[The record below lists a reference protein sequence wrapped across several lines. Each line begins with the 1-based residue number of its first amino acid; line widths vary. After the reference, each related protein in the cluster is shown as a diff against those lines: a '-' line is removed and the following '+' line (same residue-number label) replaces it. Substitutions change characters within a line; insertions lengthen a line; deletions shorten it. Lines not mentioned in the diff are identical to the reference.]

1 MTLLTKI
8 SSWFDNLVN
17 ESYQTSDLGLALFRM
32 AYALYFLILGVPLFF
47 WIGNNPDILFDPPN
61 YSLANF
67 FNGFPPTE
75 VLVLIDVLTIILF
88 VFLFFGFK
96 TSWTSIFLTLLLIT
110 GFSFK
115 YSFGKIDHNIIFV
128 ILPLV
133 MSQSGWGR
141 KLSLDSISQN
151 VNSRSSSKKISNGF
165 PIFIMALFIGFGYF
179 SAGLVKAPGW
189 LSLDLNSHGVRSWVM
204 NAYFISDKPALL
216 LPYLIE
222 ITNPYFWK
230 LLDITAVIFELSFL
244 IAVFN
249 KQWFKLFIGFG
260 VIFHFANTL
269 MIYIPFISMIV
280 VYLLFIEWE
289 NFVKPAIT
297 DRIKKLIKV
306 RYMIVMIV
314 FYLTIY
320 VLLFINNSD
329 TFLGHLSIAEL
340 SLSFF
345 IEHEKLWIDHIV
357 MSLAL
362 LVVLYFGYQKFMV
375 YEKESNIK
383 KKIP

>member
-17 ESYQTSDLGLALFRM
+17 ESYQTCDLGLALFRM

-47 WIGNNPDILFDPPN
+47 WIANNPDILFDPPT
-61 YSLANF
+61 YSLANL

-75 VLVLIDVLTIILF
+75 ILVLIDILTITLF

-96 TSWTSIFLTLLLIT
+96 TSWTSILLTLVLIT

-141 KLSLDSISQN
+141 KLSFDSISQK
-151 VNSRSSSKKISNGF
+151 VNIISSSTGKSNGF

-189 LSLDLNSHGVRSWVM
+189 LSLDINSHGVRSWVM
-204 NAYFISDKPALL
+204 NAHFISDKPALL

-222 ITNPYFWK
+222 LTNPYFWK

-244 IAVFN
+244 VAVFN
-249 KQWFKLFIGFG
+249 KQWFKLFLGLG

-269 MIYIPFISMIV
+269 MIYIPFISMII
-280 VYLLFIEWE
+280 VYLLFIDWS
-289 NFVKPAIT
+289 NVVKPSVVE
-297 DRIKKLIKV
+297 RIKKLIKIK
-306 RYMIVMIV
+306 YMITIIL
-314 FYLTIY
+314 FYMAIY
-320 VLLFINNSD
+320 VLVYLNYSD
-329 TFLGHLSIAEL
+329 TFLARLSIAEL
-340 SLSFF
+340 GLSFF

-357 MSLAL
+357 MTSAL
-362 LVVLYFGYQKFMV
+362 GIVIYFGYQNFMV
-375 YEKESNIK
+375 YQKESNIK
-383 KKIP
+383 QKFP